1 MPRSLSLNNIHMN
14 THLLFGSTRFF
25 FLSSIS
31 NLACKKTAKC
41 INQGQID
48 VILTFIDS
56 YKCLLGTWYYDA
68 SPCTHVF
75 QYVRNASMQL
85 SLFGAFM
92 FIVWWSDGKGKTAMI
107 WYWRLKVCGTCLCF
121 LKCWH
126 MACSHI
132 HYLIGKE
139 TIDNTI

>member
-31 NLACKKTAKC
+31 NLACKKSAKC

-56 YKCLLGTWYYDA
+56 YKCLVGTWYYYA
-68 SPCTHVF
+68 SSCAYVF
-75 QYVRNASMQL
+75 QYVWKATMSFWCIHVHRVVIRWQGENCNDMVLTSKSMWYMLVLSKVLTHGMFTYSLLNRERNN
-85 SLFGAFM
+85 
-92 FIVWWSDGKGKTAMI
+92 W
-107 WYWRLKVCGTCLCF
+107 
-121 LKCWH
+121 
-126 MACSHI
+126 
-132 HYLIGKE
+132 
-139 TIDNTI
+139 